1 MTLTRD
7 TWQMQV
13 VGDNLFNAKGLTE
26 GNTRTDQLSGQGT
39 ADAIYGRPIF
49 GRNVRLVV
57 SKSW

>member
-1 MTLTRD
+1 
-7 TWQMQV
+7 MQV
-13 VGDNLFNAKGLTE
+13 VGDNIFNAKGLTE